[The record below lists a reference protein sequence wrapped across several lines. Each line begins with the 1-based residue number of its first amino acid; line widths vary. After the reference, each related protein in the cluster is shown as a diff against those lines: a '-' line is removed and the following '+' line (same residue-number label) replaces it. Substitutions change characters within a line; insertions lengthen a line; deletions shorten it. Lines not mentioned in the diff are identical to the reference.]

1 MTTIIGQP
9 LHRTDGVAKVTGTAR
24 FSAEHPLARMAYA
37 VLVQSTV
44 AKGKITAIDTAR
56 AGAMRGV
63 LLVMTHKNA
72 PRLPTPKPPGK
83 DEQPPNPKLSL
94 LQSDEV
100 LYNGQPIAVVVADTL
115 EHAQDAAR
123 HVLVRYAAQP
133 AALDFQSAKRQSR
146 APKPQP
152 DRPSETARGNA
163 ESELAR
169 SAVRIDTVYMTPM
182 ENHNPMEPHATI
194 AAWAGGQ
201 LTLHDATQNVSG
213 VRKAVA
219 KNLGIAP
226 EQVRVICPFVGGG
239 FGCKGSTWSHVVLAA
254 MAARQA
260 GRPVKLVLERTQMY
274 GPVGARPMT
283 EQRLRLGAQ
292 PDGGLQAVMHDTVS
306 HTSFLDDFTEPCT
319 SPTRMLY
326 ASAAL
331 RTTQRLA
338 TLNLGV
344 PTYMRAPG
352 EASGSFALEC
362 AMDEMAYALKM
373 DPVALRLRNYAERDP
388 EKDVPW
394 SLKALRECYRVG
406 AERFGWAR
414 RDPQPGSMRQGRTLV
429 GYGMATATYPAN
441 RLPAK
446 ASAMIRPDG
455 TALVRSGSHDLGT
468 GTYTVMT
475 QVAADALGWP
485 VDKVTFELGD
495 TAMPQAPVSGGSM
508 TVASVGPA
516 VQAAAR
522 AARDKL
528 IALALGDAMSPVHGV
543 PADDVLVENGWLVRK
558 SQPGRREPAAALI
571 ARNGGAPVMA
581 DSESKPGDEKKQ
593 VSLHS
598 FGAVFAEVH
607 VDADLGI
614 VRVPRIVAVYDV
626 GRLINRKTGHSQL
639 MGGIVWGVG
648 MALTEKTEMDWR
660 VGRAVNANLADY
672 HVPVNVDIGA
682 IDVTVLDGHDPYINA
697 LGARGIGEIGI
708 TGVAAAIANGVYH
721 ATGKRIRDLPITPD
735 KLIA

>member
-1 MTTIIGQP
+1 MTANSGQPITGQPITGQP
-9 LHRTDGVAKVTGTAR
+9 LDRTDGVAKVTGAAR
-24 FSAEHPLARMAYA
+24 FTAEHPAPRLAYA

-44 AKGKITAIDTAR
+44 PKGKISAIDTAQ

-63 LLVMTHKNA
+63 LLVMTHRNA
-72 PRLPTPKPPGK
+72 PRLPPPAPPGK

-94 LQSDEV
+94 LQGDEV
-100 LYNGQPIAVVVADTL
+100 QYNGQPIAVVVADTL
-115 EHAQDAAR
+115 EHAQEAAR
-123 HVLVRYAAQP
+123 RVRVRYAQKP
-133 AALDFQSAKRQSR
+133 AALDFAAAKRSPR
-146 APKPQP
+146 TPKPQP
-152 DRPSETARGNA
+152 DRPADTARGDA
-163 ESELAR
+163 ETALAR
-169 SAVRIDTVYMTPM
+169 SAVRIDAVYTTPI

-194 AAWAGGQ
+194 AAWDGNR

-254 MAARQA
+254 MAARQV

-283 EQRLRLGAQ
+283 EQHLRLGAAR
-292 PDGGLQAVMHDTVS
+292 DGALQSVMHDTVS
-306 HTSFLDDFTEPCT
+306 HTSFVDDFTEPCT
-319 SPTRMLY
+319 SPTRILY
-326 ASAAL
+326 ASQAL

-362 AMDEMAYALKM
+362 ALDELAYTLKM
-373 DPVALRLRNYAERDP
+373 DPVALRMRNDAQRDP
-388 EKDVPW
+388 EKQLPW
-394 SLKALRECYRVG
+394 SSKALAECYRVA

-414 RDPQPGSMRQGRTLV
+414 RTVQPGSMRQGRTLI

-441 RLPAK
+441 RMPAK

-468 GTYTVMT
+468 GTYTIMT

-508 TVASVGPA
+508 TAASVGPA
-516 VQAAAR
+516 VQQAAR
-522 AARDKL
+522 AARAKL
-528 IALALGDAMSPVHGV
+528 VALAIADALSPLHG
-543 PADDVLVENGWLVRK
+543 
-558 SQPGRREPAAALI
+558 AA
-571 ARNGGAPVMA
+571 
-581 DSESKPGDEKKQ
+581 
-593 VSLHS
+593 
-598 FGAVFAEVH
+598 
-607 VDADLGI
+607 
-614 VRVPRIVAVYDV
+614 
-626 GRLINRKTGHSQL
+626 
-639 MGGIVWGVG
+639 
-648 MALTEKTEMDWR
+648 
-660 VGRAVNANLADY
+660 
-672 HVPVNVDIGA
+672 
-682 IDVTVLDGHDPYINA
+682 
-697 LGARGIGEIGI
+697 
-708 TGVAAAIANGVYH
+708 
-721 ATGKRIRDLPITPD
+721 
-735 KLIA
+735 